1 MRATRNILTCI
12 EVTAFCSS
20 PCGDLKILMHSN
32 PYSLRP
38 PFSLS
43 PSPKKSRA
51 SPDNFA
57 SFPSL
62 ERPGGGVVEEVLQA
76 RACFDLL
83 LDPNGGQGGEVVQLH
98 VVWQNGV
105 GMVNAGLVLV
115 DQGLAVLLPPSLVL
129 VHPSAKQSQQIH
141 AGLEKKDG
149 EREREGRRAGCQDK
163 ILFLSVGGG
172 VVLVSPGA

>member
-1 MRATRNILTCI
+1 MWNILTCI

-20 PCGDLKILMHSN
+20 RCGDLKLLMH
-32 PYSLRP
+32 
-38 PFSLS
+38 
-43 PSPKKSRA
+43 PKTPRA
-51 SPDNFA
+51 SPDSFA

-62 ERPGGGVVEEVLQA
+62 ERPGGGGVVEEVLQA

-83 LDPNGGQGGEVVQLH
+83 LDPNGGQGGKVVQLH

-141 AGLEKKDG
+141 AGLEKKGG